1 MEIVSATILL
11 LLVLDPVGNVPPVL
25 AALKNV
31 APARWRIVLL
41 RECAIAYAVLLA
53 FMFGG
58 RRFLELLGL
67 TDTALEIAGGVIL
80 FLIALKL
87 VFGGSDHLFGDA
99 PAGEPLVV
107 PIAIPFTAGPS
118 AMATVLLMASRQPDR
133 ILEWVGAL
141 TLAMLVTTAVLVA
154 AQPVSRLLGERGVV
168 AVERLMGLLL
178 SAIAIQMLLTGIER
192 FVGQLR

>member
-1 MEIVSATILL
+1 MEILSATILL
-11 LLVLDPVGNVPPVL
+11 LLVLDPVGNVPSVL

-31 APARWRIVLL
+31 ATARWRIVVL

-58 RRFLELLGL
+58 RRFLDILGL

-80 FLIALKL
+80 FLIALKM
-87 VFGGSDHLFGDA
+87 VFGESDKLFGDA
-99 PAGEPLVV
+99 PEGEPLVV

-118 AMATVLLMASRQPDR
+118 AMATVLLMASRDPQH
-133 ILEWVGAL
+133 IAAWVGAL
-141 TLAMLVTTAVLVA
+141 TIAMMITTAVLVSA
-154 AQPVSRLLGERGVV
+154 RRVSLALGVRGVV
-168 AVERLMGLLL
+168 AIERLMGLLL
-178 SAIAIQMLLTGIER
+178 SAIAVQMLLTGIER

>member
-11 LLVLDPVGNVPPVL
+11 LLVLDPVGNVPSVL

-31 APARWRIVLL
+31 APGRWRVVLL
-41 RECAIAYAVLLA
+41 RECAIAYTVLLA

-80 FLIALKL
+80 FLIALKM
-87 VFGGSDHLFGDA
+87 VFGESDRLFGDT
-99 PAGEPLVV
+99 PEGEPLVV

-118 AMATVLLMASRQPDR
+118 AMATVLLMASREPQH
-133 ILEWVGAL
+133 IVSWVGAL
-141 TLAMLVTTAVLVA
+141 TLAMLITSSVLVTA
-154 AQPVSRLLGERGVV
+154 RRVSLALGTRGVV

-192 FVGQLR
+192 FVGQVR

>member
-11 LLVLDPVGNVPPVL
+11 LLVLDPVGNVPSVL

-31 APARWRIVLL
+31 APERWRIVLL

-58 RRFLELLGL
+58 RGFLDLLGL

-87 VFGGSDHLFGDA
+87 VFGEADRLFGDT

-118 AMATVLLMASRQPDR
+118 AMATVLLMASRDPQH
-133 ILEWVGAL
+133 IVAWAGAL
-141 TLAMLVTTAVLVA
+141 TLAMLITAAVLMSA
-154 AQPVSRLLGERGVV
+154 RRVSLALGTRGVV

-178 SAIAIQMLLTGIER
+178 SAIAIQMLLSGIER
-192 FVGQLR
+192 FVGQFR